1 MAPAGILYTVP
12 GSQAI
17 SRAILAAAAIGD
29 IEITVPD
36 KYEHF
41 VDNMKP
47 DFLAKFPHGK
57 IPAWEGADGFG
68 LFEGP
73 AIARYVASLT
83 PNTGL
88 LGSGPKEYA
97 LIDQWMHLTETE
109 VDTPTSLIRFM
120 TTWPVYPYNETTH
133 TKLLEGQTRALKTLD
148 AHLAKNTYFVGGRLT
163 LADLYIAAV
172 IQRAVANTVDA
183 PARTNFTNL
192 IRHLNAVA
200 SHEKVKEALGPIEY
214 IEKGITFVPPTE
226 KANLS

>member
-1 MAPAGILYTVP
+1 MLQLIYVQLSLNDPFH
-12 GSQAI
+12 Q
-17 SRAILAAAAIGD
+17 ILAAAAIGG

-57 IPAWEGADGFG
+57 IPAWEGADGFE

-73 AIARYVASLT
+73 AIARYGELHPILLSFNTPADETFSVASLT
-83 PNTGL
+83 PDTGL

-120 TTWPVYPYNETTH
+120 TAWPVYPYNETVCS
-133 TKLLEGQTRALKTLD
+133 RVFYSVDISLKS
-148 AHLAKNTYFVGGRLT
+148 
-163 LADLYIAAV
+163 
-172 IQRAVANTVDA
+172 
-183 PARTNFTNL
+183 
-192 IRHLNAVA
+192 RHR
-200 SHEKVKEALGPIEY
+200 
-214 IEKGITFVPPTE
+214 PT
-226 KANLS
+226 